1 LAPRPLHLL
10 LGLLI
15 FIGALANAIPLT
27 PATAAPGPASY
38 LPLPQPSFQST
49 TENEIADLVVVPI
62 DPGWDGSQLLRS
74 RPLILNW
81 NLNPAFA
88 LGPTGAIL
96 DETQAR
102 NELAAFLTLR
112 GLPAM
117 NVQAVLARFDDPDV
131 VNVIAAPAIRA
142 ALLMLSGLEPYQA
155 VIDSLI
161 GGKNETGLPF
171 AAVEF
176 ADLGIANAVAMIHPP
191 SAQTGGRFL
200 MQIASVFANEPP
212 LQLLPAIIHESMHGD
227 GENSGPEELAANI
240 LDTVAYG
247 ELLLIDPSAAYDG
260 TQLTA
265 YNNLQLYAL
274 LNSMGARGGG
284 QIGINTSA
292 TGDIFVGPGLEA
304 FDARSIRAS
313 ILQDPFYGALG
324 SNASAISPVASAL
337 LKRISGETSL
347 GAFPVFDEAL
357 LALLDRGISQIITP
371 DAALSLALTLGL
383 NATAGSAE
391 IQSTLRPATLLD
403 LEARPFVPVRA
414 SLFDMNTSRRPAS
427 TTDERTMRLA
437 LSESLA
443 AHASTTL
450 VRSQS
455 LALFDDAAFAAS
467 YPDNQLRAALALLTA
482 IDPWAP
488 LVESVIAQES
498 DAVTWRI
505 EFAPL
510 PLPINA
516 MFAPSL
522 TGNPGVRINDYLIG
536 DSLEVTASAIIEG
549 ILLESDRR
557 TPNTTTIAALMS
569 TMAYA
574 AMVDDLPSIASKPT
588 WGTISRNIDL
598 LALLNSAPWS
608 SSVESMA
615 PEEIGFLAAA
625 PGVTDVLPGL
635 VQDAGSFQA
644 YVLNSAR
651 ADGVDAV
658 TLSIPSKLL
667 LDVAESSGAPLPQGA
682 GGAVIDQV
690 AMLQLDGR
698 VSKLM
703 APEMTAS
710 VLAALG
716 LGVSL

>member
-1 LAPRPLHLL
+1 
-10 LGLLI
+10 
-15 FIGALANAIPLT
+15 
-27 PATAAPGPASY
+27 
-38 LPLPQPSFQST
+38 
-49 TENEIADLVVVPI
+49 
-62 DPGWDGSQLLRS
+62 
-74 RPLILNW
+74 
-81 NLNPAFA
+81 
-88 LGPTGAIL
+88 
-96 DETQAR
+96 
-102 NELAAFLTLR
+102 
-112 GLPAM
+112 
-117 NVQAVLARFDDPDV
+117 
-131 VNVIAAPAIRA
+131 
-142 ALLMLSGLEPYQA
+142 
-155 VIDSLI
+155 
-161 GGKNETGLPF
+161 
-171 AAVEF
+171 
-176 ADLGIANAVAMIHPP
+176 
-191 SAQTGGRFL
+191 
-200 MQIASVFANEPP
+200 
-212 LQLLPAIIHESMHGD
+212 
-227 GENSGPEELAANI
+227 
-240 LDTVAYG
+240 
-247 ELLLIDPSAAYDG
+247 
-260 TQLTA
+260 
-265 YNNLQLYAL
+265 
-274 LNSMGARGGG
+274 
-284 QIGINTSA
+284 
-292 TGDIFVGPGLEA
+292 
-304 FDARSIRAS
+304 
-313 ILQDPFYGALG
+313 
-324 SNASAISPVASAL
+324 
-337 LKRISGETSL
+337 
-347 GAFPVFDEAL
+347 
-357 LALLDRGISQIITP
+357 
-371 DAALSLALTLGL
+371 
-383 NATAGSAE
+383 
-391 IQSTLRPATLLD
+391 
-403 LEARPFVPVRA
+403 
-414 SLFDMNTSRRPAS
+414 
-427 TTDERTMRLA
+427 
-437 LSESLA
+437 
-443 AHASTTL
+443 
-450 VRSQS
+450 
-455 LALFDDAAFAAS
+455 
-467 YPDNQLRAALALLTA
+467 
-482 IDPWAP
+482 